1 MTKEELLA
9 LDNSEIAA
17 KLNEAIEAG
26 KSREEAEAEY
36 GLSKADLM
44 KENVFF
50 VKGKYLVGTSRI
62 QIEKIEGPVSLF
74 AVYIY
79 TPAKKG
85 WDYTRF
91 DTSAKGK
98 LQKRSFQR
106 VMDKLEKFVSEK
118 EPQDSTAQE

>member
-1 MTKEELLA
+1 MEKELKSFTKLSSWHELLPIVESMYS
-9 LDNSEIAA
+9 NPSH
-17 KLNEAIEAG
+17 
-26 KSREEAEAEY
+26 
-36 GLSKADLM
+36 
-44 KENVFF
+44 F

-62 QIEKIEGPVSLF
+62 QIEKIEGPVSIF

-106 VMDKLEKFVSEK
+106 VMDKLQKFVSEK
-118 EPQDSTAQE
+118 EPQGNSSQE